1 MILDTKRVYSGSSLW
16 CETPKQPSTCIITE
30 SEAQRAQNFTMDEVS
45 KNSLYVVLD
54 AVSETEVT
62 TTQEGESTFIAFS
75 RSERREGET
84 VLGEAKYLGNRLTES
99 NHDLQEL
106 PFHELS
112 DDDLSLVYSSDY
124 YSNHTRFVENICADS
139 LVCFPIEVQL
149 DIRMCWMAYYLLIDP
164 MRDVYLCHLSLVVL
178 YIQAGVED
186 VVDAFFELAS
196 VYPHKTSYTVV
207 HFDQFGNHFMNRD
220 MGYLVL
226 DLPCAQFDDVVSQF
240 ESWFLQLPE
249 FVRLSRVFIDVLLSR
264 IFQVRSALNGNNGEA
279 TNSDDHVRVRPA
291 HRYQRPV
298 NGGRNDPNDHRER
311 QAGVNR
317 ANAGRRVAEQ
327 ARQAAAQDQRK
338 EKVVFCTDDKLG
350 WDGVQFYRKLV
361 GQPRCIGLKTGDFLR
376 ASDVPGELFTF
387 VFKSDV
393 GYLERYIVD
402 QPDKELKTTCILT
415 PWDDLIAEGGFEWEG
430 HNFSRMQYTV
440 FLPALAFLRKKF
452 STNVISETLT
462 NGMLAGLNREFGL
475 DIDLVPTVQY
485 YVHKAHH
492 TNWLLARDFVTR
504 TKPIVRDRI
513 EESYSSSLNLER
525 SEKQVVIF
533 RSQDCLVPDA
543 YFGRTDCCITLN
555 GNKWSGMNP
564 DQFDPNNADS
574 YPKFATAA
582 PDANNEKYYRSVYM
596 RFDGNDVPPFVT
608 YSVNARNA
616 CKSLKR
622 MAGARESQAYDH
634 YLSSL
639 QYACYGEILSRCY
652 DVRDYL
658 SEHQSF
664 FSVGRA
670 AVETRMNPELGAV
683 VITKFEVGPENWQVS
698 DDVLNHKLGYVTPFA
713 VRPSSFHSKPTCGGG
728 EAQLLDIFQAGGFY
742 YLMDYVQTDRP
753 RLRDWM
759 DKTLYGDLACYT
771 GSALE
776 LNAIYQFM
784 SDSFQVLRDK
794 HNFSTVGQY
803 AETHPNWLY
812 LDGFLNYLTMLDC
825 ESDRCWHASIKH
837 VKKVLR
843 KMYVEEQY
851 VHLPTDVMVKTV
863 NAKVK
868 KEFAKF
874 GKVPRLFVTYDA
886 GCMFANELPEYS
898 KVCLDG
904 SYDLRYRD
912 LTANVVI
919 FAKPSGAKLKDELTN
934 CINSM
939 RMRNHLN
946 VLIYSDDSVW
956 SGNINGVD
964 FAFNVDISSCDSGNK
979 LGTFGLVYDLLR
991 NFRQDYAVGLMSQ
1004 CAQTINLVNPEDKD
1018 ECMRIQMATFFEGS
1032 GTVLTTILNHVAMY
1046 MIGSAAVSLIGLRMS
1061 SIRDW
1066 VDIRKL
1072 IMEAGVLFGH
1082 VLTVDACL
1090 DEANFCPEKIQFLKR
1105 SPLRTVKGDYV
1116 PCLNYGTIFRG
1127 FGSLEGDL
1135 VSDMVGLS
1143 VEEFKCMSLAERWDL
1158 FASRVVAGLVNE
1170 PDSVIL
1176 RALRTRFSLAPKNH
1190 DSWSEVTFANE
1201 RLQHGGIIEAEVD
1214 DNGKDVIDDLSLA
1227 CRYGCTVYDLEVLA
1241 SQIMNSEFGDVYPSE
1256 AVSAFA
1262 ETDYGV
1268 KRNF

>member
-1 MILDTKRVYSGSSLW
+1 MAQLTFLKLEDYSESPDQFIGQCGLSANNLVGVVVDDMDRSLHDGGSTASADV
-16 CETPKQPSTCIITE
+16 TS
-30 SEAQRAQNFTMDEVS
+30 SDS
-45 KNSLYVVLD
+45 VVTHIYQL
-54 AVSETEVT
+54 V
-62 TTQEGESTFIAFS
+62 
-75 RSERREGET
+75 
-84 VLGEAKYLGNRLTES
+84 ES
-99 NHDLQEL
+99 NEMMDFPFSGLPNEEL
-106 PFHELS
+106 L
-112 DDDLSLVYSSDY
+112 LVYSTDY
-124 YSNHTRFVENICADS
+124 YSSAIRFIDFIRTDC
-139 LVCFPIEVQL
+139 LIYFPVEVQM
-149 DIRMCWMAYYLLIDP
+149 DVRMCWMAYYLLIDP
-164 MRDVYLCHLSLVVL
+164 TRDVYLCHLALVVL
-178 YIQAGVED
+178 YTQGGVED
-186 VVDAFFELAS
+186 VVNAFFDLAR
-196 VYPHKTSYTVV
+196 VYPHEMSYTVV
-207 HFDQFGNHFMNRD
+207 YYDQFGDHFLGKG
-220 MGYLVL
+220 MGYYVL
-226 DLPCAQFDDVVSQF
+226 DLPSVEFNNIVAQFKT
-240 ESWFLQLPE
+240 ELPGLPE
-249 FVRLSRVFIDVLLSR
+249 FVRTSGCFIETLVAK
-264 IFQVRSALNGNNGEA
+264 IFQIRSSLNGNNGEA

-291 HRYQRPV
+291 HRFQRPV
-298 NGGRNDPNDHRER
+298 NGGRNDPDDNRER
-311 QAGVNR
+311 PVGVNR

-327 ARQAAAQDQRK
+327 ARRPVAPDHRK
-338 EKVVFCTDDKLG
+338 EKVIFCTDDKPG
-350 WDGVQFYRKLV
+350 WDGNQFYRKLP
-361 GQPRCIGLKTGDFLR
+361 GQPRCVGLKTGDFLR
-376 ASDVPGELFTF
+376 ASEIPGELFTF
-387 VFKSDV
+387 VFKSEI
-393 GYLERYIVD
+393 GYLERYIAD
-402 QPDKELKTTCILT
+402 QLEKELKTTCILT

-430 HNFSRMQYTV
+430 HNFTRIQYSV

-452 STNVISETLT
+452 STNIISETLT

-475 DIDLVPTVQY
+475 DVDLVPTVQY
-485 YVHKAHH
+485 YIHKAHH
-492 TNWLLARDFVTR
+492 TNWLLSRSFVTK
-504 TKPIVRDRI
+504 TKPVVRDRI

-525 SEKQVVIF
+525 SEKNVVIF
-533 RSQDCLVPDA
+533 RSQDCVVPDS
-543 YFGRTDCCITLN
+543 YLGRADCCITLN
-555 GNKWSGMNP
+555 GEKWCGVNP
-564 DQFDPNNADS
+564 DQFDPNDANS
-574 YPKFATAA
+574 YPMFATAV

-596 RFDGNDVPPFVT
+596 RFDGNNVPPFVT

-639 QYACYGEILSRCY
+639 QYACYGEVLSRSY

-658 SEHQSF
+658 EEHHSF

-670 AVETRMNPELGAV
+670 AVETRMNHELGAV
-683 VITKFEVGPENWQVS
+683 VITKFEVGPDNWQVS
-698 DDVLNHKLGYVTPFA
+698 DDVLSHKLGYVTPFA
-713 VRPSSFHSKPTCGGG
+713 IRPSSFHSEPVSDGRDVHF
-728 EAQLLDIFQAGGFY
+728 LDIFQAGGLYHF
-742 YLMDYVQTDRP
+742 MDYMQIDRP

-759 DKTLYGDLACYT
+759 DSTLYGDLACYT

-784 SDSFQVLRDK
+784 SDSFQVLREK
-794 HNFSTVGQY
+794 HSFSTVGQY
-803 AETHPNWLY
+803 ASANPNWLY
-812 LDGFLNYLTMLDC
+812 LDGYLNYLTMLDC

-837 VKKVLR
+837 VKKALR
-843 KMYVEEQY
+843 KMYVDQQY
-851 VHLPTDVMVKTV
+851 VHLPTEVMVKTV

-904 SYDLRYRD
+904 SYKWRYRD
-912 LTANVVI
+912 LTANIVV
-919 FAKPSGAKLKDELTN
+919 FAKPSGEKLKKELTN
-934 CINSM
+934 CINAM

-946 VLIYSDDSVW
+946 ILIYSDDSVW

-1004 CAQTINLVNPEDKD
+1004 CAQIINLVNPEDKD

-1046 MIGSAAVSLIGLRMS
+1046 MIGSAAVALIGLRMS
-1061 SIRDW
+1061 GIRDW
-1066 VDIRKL
+1066 ITIKKL

-1090 DEANFCPEKIQFLKR
+1090 DGANFCPEKIQFLKR

-1127 FGSLEGDL
+1127 FGSLEGDM
-1135 VSDMVGLS
+1135 VADMVGLS
-1143 VEEFKCMSLAERWDL
+1143 VGEFKCMSLAERWDL

-1170 PDSVIL
+1170 PDSVVL

-1190 DSWSEVTFANE
+1190 GSWSEVTFASE
-1201 RLQHGGIIEAEVD
+1201 RLQHGGIIEAEVEG
-1214 DNGKDVIDDLSLA
+1214 NGKDVIDDLSLA

-1268 KRNF
+1268 QRNN